1 MCEQRTFLY
10 GPAVGKTRTLN
21 MLHRFMSQGHTVEA
35 ADYWVAIRRPDGSVV
50 CEVLLSSVH
59 RAIDR
64 HKVATAG
71 TEQEPHR

>member
-10 GPAVGKTRTLN
+10 GPAVGKTRALD
-21 MLHRFMSQGHTVEA
+21 MLHGFLSQGHTAEA
-35 ADYWVAIRRPDGSVV
+35 ADYWVAIRRTDGSVV

-64 HKVATAG
+64 HKTLTG
-71 TEQEPHR
+71 SEGGE